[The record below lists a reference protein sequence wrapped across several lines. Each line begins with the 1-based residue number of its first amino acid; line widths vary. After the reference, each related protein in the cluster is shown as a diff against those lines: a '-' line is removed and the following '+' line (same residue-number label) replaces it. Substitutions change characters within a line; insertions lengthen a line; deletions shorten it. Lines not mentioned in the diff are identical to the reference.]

1 MVKRK
6 LKYLITILFFISS
19 FAFANPNVDQWME
32 SDKRYK
38 DLINEGFEVKSYAMN
53 TIETAN
59 GLYILLFVTVLQKEK
74 EIILIQQFRAGVL
87 SRYDE
92 SYLLEIVAGIVDEG
106 ENPEQTAIRECFEE
120 TGCEVKKIFPIQS
133 YFPAPG
139 SSESYYHLYLG
150 EIQAFDGERIK
161 GLEKENEDILVKSFK
176 IDEVRQMLKEKKITN
191 GLTLIALQWFF
202 LEHYKG

>member
-1 MVKRK
+1 MK
-6 LKYLITILFFISS
+6 LKYKIINKKNLYSGFFSRNKYEFIHEKH
-19 FAFANPNVDQWME
+19 NGEWTNTVE
-32 SDKRYK
+32 R
-38 DLINEGFEVKSYAMN
+38 EVFSGAHVS
-53 TIETAN
+53 T
-59 GLYILLFVTVLQKEK
+59 LLPYDPIKK
-74 EIILIQQFRAGVL
+74 EIILIQQFRAGAL

-92 SYLLEIVAGIVDEG
+92 NYLLEIVAGIIDEG

-120 TGCEVKKIFPIQS
+120 TGCEVKKIYPIQS

-176 IDEVRQMLKEKKITN
+176 IDEVRQMLKEKKIIN
-191 GLTLIALQWFF
+191 GLTLVAVQWFF
-202 LEHYKG
+202 LEYYKG

>member
-1 MVKRK
+1 MK
-6 LKYLITILFFISS
+6 LKYKIINKKNLYSGFFSLNKYEFTHKKHDGEWTSTVGREIFSGAHVS
-19 FAFANPNVDQWME
+19 
-32 SDKRYK
+32 
-38 DLINEGFEVKSYAMN
+38 
-53 TIETAN
+53 T
-59 GLYILLFVTVLQKEK
+59 LLPYDPIKK

-92 SYLLEIVAGIVDEG
+92 DYLLEIVAGIIDEG
-106 ENPEQTAIRECFEE
+106 ENPEETAIRECFEE
-120 TGCEVKKIFPIQS
+120 TGCEVKNIYPIQS

-161 GLEKENEDILVKSFK
+161 GLKKENEDILVKSFK
-176 IDEVRQMLKEKKITN
+176 IDEVRQLLKEKKITN

-202 LEHYKG
+202 LEYYKS

>member
-1 MVKRK
+1 MK
-6 LKYLITILFFISS
+6 LKYKIINKKNLYSGFFSLNKYEFIHKKHNGEWTNSVDREIFSGAHVSTLLPYDPIT
-19 FAFANPNVDQWME
+19 
-32 SDKRYK
+32 
-38 DLINEGFEVKSYAMN
+38 
-53 TIETAN
+53 
-59 GLYILLFVTVLQKEK
+59 K

-92 SYLLEIVAGIVDEG
+92 NYLYEIVAGIIDEG
-106 ENPEQTAIRECFEE
+106 ENPEETAIRECFEE
-120 TGCEVKKIFPIQS
+120 TGCKVKKIHPIQS

-150 EIQAFDGERIK
+150 EIQAFDGERIR

-176 IDEVRQMLKEKKITN
+176 INEVRQMLKEKKIIN

-202 LEHYKG
+202 LEHYKS